1 MSPTPKLTPPLRAL
15 GLRKRYGQTTVVE
28 DVGLSV
34 RPGEVLGLLGPN
46 GAGKTTTF
54 YMLVGLVRPDG
65 GEIRLGEAVI
75 TREPI
80 HARAKRGIAYLPQEA
95 SVFRGLSVEDNLGAI
110 LELRDDLTR
119 QARRPRCDALLG
131 EFSLSDR
138 RRRLG
143 SQLSGG
149 ERRRT
154 EIARALAMDP
164 RYVLLDEPF
173 AGVDPI
179 WGRFVASSLPSRLGA
194 SECSSQTTTSGKAAV
209 CDRATILAQDAP
221 SPKAPG
227 SILSNQQ
234 VRDVYLG
241 SVRPLISPFK
251 GHKALADCAFAR
263 ALI

>member
-95 SVFRGLSVEDNLGAI
+95 SVFRGLSVEDNLLAI

-119 QARRPRCDALLG
+119 QARRQRCDALLE

-179 WGRFVASSLPSRLGA
+179 SVGEIRSIVATL
-194 SECSSQTTTSGKAAV
+194 KARGIGV
-209 CDRATILAQDAP
+209 LITDHNVQETLQIVDRAYILHGGKVLMSGTTQEVIQDE
-221 SPKAPG
+221 
-227 SILSNQQ
+227 N
-234 VRDVYLG
+234 VRRVYLG
-241 SVRPLISPFK
+241 ESFRVI
-251 GHKALADCAFAR
+251 
-263 ALI
+263 